1 MAATETPADFFIEA
15 WTHLPAHRGMGKSL
29 TYRHHQPLQ
38 PGQLVHLPVG
48 RQTLLG
54 VVSRCATTLPP
65 NSTLA
70 PHELTPLAE
79 VLSHC
84 PPLGADWMRL
94 IEFTAHYYR
103 RSPGEV
109 AIMALP
115 TLLKEATDANLV
127 KRLQR
132 LHDKKPPAT
141 SPTPDPAKRL
151 NPEQQQAMNALV
163 AHAGPSLLHGATGSG
178 KTEVY
183 LQRMQRILEEDEQ
196 SQILVMVPEINLT
209 PQLEQLMKGRFAHL
223 GPQAVISLHSGLPTA
238 QRLNNWLMAHLG
250 NARIVL
256 GTRLSIFASLPR
268 LRLIVVDEEHDPS
281 FKQGDGPRHSARDLA
296 VFRGHQL
303 GIPVILASATPSLE
317 SWNNSAPAPNA
328 KPNYLR
334 VSMPSRQGDQPMP
347 ELVVV
352 DMNRFGRSVWLSP
365 TLEQAMRA
373 RLDASEQVLLLL
385 NRRGYAPV
393 LYCPDCQWTSDC
405 AHCSAHQV
413 LHKADHRLHCHH
425 CGAQT
430 RVPTTCPS
438 CGGQQILGLGQGT
451 EQIEEELIERL
462 SSWQKPN
469 GQPVNILRMDA
480 DTVRLKGQ
488 LTAQL
493 NAFHEGQA
501 DVLVGTQMVAKGHD
515 FQRVGLVAA
524 LNPDGA
530 LFSSDFRAPERLFAL
545 LMQAAGRAGRDP
557 KRSATLPAQMWIQ
570 THYPQHH
577 LFTHL
582 RHFDYAAFA
591 EEELS
596 ARQSVGLPPFVHQ
609 ALLRTEARQAGATLS
624 ALNHMHSACTD
635 LAARLDMPLTVHQPV
650 PMSMS
655 KLAGVHR
662 AQMLVEANSRK
673 TLQGFLQVWDAELA
687 PAMRQQ
693 KGLLRWAWDVDP
705 VSI

>member
-1 MAATETPADFFIEA
+1 MASSVTPSPFIIEV
-15 WTHLPAHRGMGKSL
+15 WTHLPAHRGLGKSL
-29 TYRHHQPLQ
+29 SYRHDQALS
-38 PGQLVHLPVG
+38 PGQLVRITVG
-48 RQTLLG
+48 RQTQLG
-54 VVSRCATTLPP
+54 VVSECRTHLPEGTTLQAEALKP
-65 NSTLA
+65 
-70 PHELTPLAE
+70 LTE
-79 VLSHC
+79 VLGHC

-94 IEFTAHYYR
+94 VEFTAQYYR
-103 RSPGEV
+103 RTPGEV
-109 AIMALP
+109 ALMALP
-115 TLLKEATDANLV
+115 ALLKDATQDQLA

-132 LHDKKPPAT
+132 LHSQPKAGATPPEN
-141 SPTPDPAKRL
+141 PAKVL
-151 NPEQQQAMNALV
+151 NPEQLHALQALL

-183 LQRMQRILEEDEQ
+183 LQRMQHILDADAQ
-196 SQILVMVPEINLT
+196 AQILVMVPEINLT
-209 PQLEQLMKGRFAHL
+209 PQLEQLMKGRFGHL
-223 GPQAVISLHSGLPTA
+223 GPQAVVSLHSGLPTA
-238 QRLNNWLMAHLG
+238 QRLNHWLMAHLG
-250 NARIVL
+250 AARIVL

-303 GIPVILASATPSLE
+303 GIPVVLASATPSLE
-317 SWNNSAPAPNA
+317 SWNNSEAQPHH
-328 KPNYLR
+328 KSNYLR

-347 ELVVV
+347 ELVLV
-352 DMNRFGRSVWLSP
+352 DMNRFGRSAWLSP
-365 TLEQAMRA
+365 TLEQAIRA
-373 RLDASEQVLLLL
+373 RLDAGEQVLLLL

-393 LYCPDCQWTSDC
+393 LYCPDCQWKSDC
-405 AHCSAHQV
+405 THCSAHQV
-413 LHKADHRLHCHH
+413 VHKADHRLHCHH

-430 RVPTTCPS
+430 RVPTTCPA
-438 CGGQQILGLGQGT
+438 CGGQQLLGLGQGT

-462 SSWQKPN
+462 SAWRKPN
-469 GQPVNILRMDA
+469 GEPVQIMRMDA

-493 NAFHEGQA
+493 NAFHDGQA

-515 FQRVGLVAA
+515 FRRVGLVAA
-524 LNPDGA
+524 INPDGA

-557 KRSATLPAQMWIQ
+557 QRSSTTPAQMWIQ

-577 LFTHL
+577 LFAHL
-582 RHFDYAAFA
+582 RTFDFAAFA
-591 EEELS
+591 QEELA
-596 ARQSVGLPPFVHQ
+596 AREAVGLPPFVHQ
-609 ALLRTEARQAGATLS
+609 ALLRTEARQADAALS
-624 ALNHMHSACTD
+624 ALVRMHAACTE
-635 LAARLDMPLTVHQPV
+635 LAASLDAPLTVHQPV

-662 AQMLVEANSRK
+662 AQMLIESPSRK
-673 TLQGFLQVWDAELA
+673 ALLGFLQVWDADKSAL
-687 PAMRQQ
+687 MRQQ